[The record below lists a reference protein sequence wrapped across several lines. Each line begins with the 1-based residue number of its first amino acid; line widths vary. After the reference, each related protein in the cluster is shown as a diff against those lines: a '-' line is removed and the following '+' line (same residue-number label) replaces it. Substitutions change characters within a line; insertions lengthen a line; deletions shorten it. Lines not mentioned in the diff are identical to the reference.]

1 MKQILT
7 LMMGLALIN
16 AAQSQ
21 SIKKKVKRC
30 YTVER
35 IKKIRAANPNI
46 QSDQQ
51 FEQWLQPLVQQ
62 HKQKRGTNNYRL
74 PVLNYTLPVIF
85 HVVHNAETVGSG
97 NNIAAARIQAQILQ
111 LNKDYANLSGSPYA
125 AAANTGIQ
133 FALATK
139 DPNGNT
145 LSEPGIER
153 ITRSTKGWTA
163 PPYRVGYVDSTI
175 KPNSYWDPTRYLNI
189 WLVNMSG
196 VGILGFATFPGS
208 STLSGLDNSETVSTA
223 GLAIDPTTVGSIF
236 SSTACGSTTNP
247 YTLGKTLTHE
257 MGHFLGLRHIWGDQD
272 PSPCATDYCDDTPIH
287 YDANYG
293 KPTHPKSNSC
303 GTADE
308 MFENYMDYTDDDI
321 LNTFTADQVDRMQ
334 TVLLNSPRRKTL
346 PTSTVG
352 FTYPTGSNKIG
363 FAICAGAIS
372 ITETGNA
379 GTTTRYRDIP
389 IVLNVE
395 NVATG
400 NATVTFNV
408 SGTAVNNVDY
418 LISAS
423 SVSFVANDAAKS
435 INLRIFDNATNDGN
449 KILTI
454 TYTISGTGVTANN
467 TAQSITITI
476 VDDEFT
482 IISNSSVTLFSNN
495 FSSNTSVW
503 SLLSDGGRNKFTIS
517 SNGSAGG
524 TGACAHITSNTSSK
538 PNIYNTDSASI
549 AILRTPLIDAT
560 GYKNVTASYK
570 YSVWGETYQNV
581 IYDYG
586 QLVYFNEATPTS
598 IAGTLSSE
606 YAAPETAIAAISGSE
621 TINNIT
627 TLTGTSKFYL
637 GFYWENDDGYGDAPG
652 LNVDDVVL
660 TGEGTKI
667 ETAISNSYTFNVGTS
682 TSNSYFKST
691 SNDYIIATVKS
702 LGTTVNNITASV
714 TEAGTD
720 RLNITSGTSTFLRSR
735 KVIKLAPTSA
745 DNTTANTTTIYFTT
759 AEVAAWP
766 SATTLK
772 VIKIK
777 DGTSPSDNL
786 NSNNSVLIT
795 PTVDDQRTAKGFIA
809 YTFTT
814 TGFGSYILVDGT
826 TVLPVSLLS
835 FDATAEK
842 NSVLLTWSTSS
853 EINNVGFDVQRS
865 TNGTAFTTIGFVASK
880 GTGANTYSFNDG
892 AVVSNT
898 KYYYRLL
905 QKDADGKTSLSNVV
919 SVVFNGESSNVRIT
933 PNPVKNLL
941 TIRYNVPTTVVNVV
955 IMDVLGRKVF
965 TTKGSGTIQVNTE
978 AWTKGGYFVQVNDG
992 NSVQSYKVI
1001 KD

>member
-1 MKQILT
+1 MKQILA
-7 LMMGLALIN
+7 LMFGLVLIG
-16 AAQSQ
+16 AAQGQ
-21 SIKKKVKRC
+21 AIKKKVKRC

-35 IKKIRAANPNI
+35 IKKIRSTNPNI
-46 QSDQQ
+46 QSDQE
-51 FEQWLQPLVQQ
+51 FEQWLQPLVKQ
-62 HKQKRGTNNYRL
+62 HKQKQSANNYRL

-85 HVVHNAETVGSG
+85 HVVHNNEAVGSG
-97 NNIAAARIQAQILQ
+97 NNVSAARMQAQILQ
-111 LNKDYANLSGSPYA
+111 LNKDFANLSGSPYA
-125 AAANTGIQ
+125 SAANSGVQ

-153 ITRSTKGWTA
+153 ISRSTKGWTA
-163 PPYRVGYVDSTI
+163 PPYTDTYIDATI

-189 WLVNMSG
+189 WLVDMSITG
-196 VGILGFATFPGS
+196 SEILGFATFPS
-208 STLSGLDNSETVSTA
+208 ASTLSGLDNSETVETA
-223 GLAIDPTTVGSIF
+223 GLAIDPTTVGSVF
-236 SSTACGSTTNP
+236 TSTTCGSTSNP

-272 PSPCATDYCDDTPIH
+272 PAPCATDYCDDTPIH

-303 GTADE
+303 GTVDE
-308 MFENYMDYTDDDI
+308 MFENYMDYCDDDI

-334 TVLLNSPRRKTL
+334 TVLLNSTRRKTL

-352 FTYPTGSNKIG
+352 FTFPTGSNKVA
-363 FAICAGAIS
+363 FALCAGAITV
-372 ITETGNA
+372 TETGDA
-379 GTTTRYRDIP
+379 GTTSRYRDIP
-389 IVLNVE
+389 LALNVE

-400 NATVTFNV
+400 NATLTFNV
-408 SGTAVNNVDY
+408 TGTAVSGVDY
-418 LISAS
+418 LLLSNTLNFI
-423 SVSFVANDAAKS
+423 ANDASKTV
-435 INLRIFDNATNDGN
+435 ILRILDNVTNDVS
-449 KILTI
+449 KTLTI
-454 TYTISGTGVTANN
+454 TYNISGTGVTANT
-467 TAQSITITI
+467 TAQSLS
-476 VDDEFT
+476 VT
-482 IISNSSVTLFSNN
+482 IIDNDVVNIGNNTLTLLTQN
-495 FSSNTSVW
+495 FTTPNGWTT
-503 SLLSDGGRNKFTIS
+503 LSDGSTNKFTTS
-517 SNGSAGG
+517 GTSGSAGG
-524 TGACAHITSNTSSK
+524 TSPCAYVTSNTSTK
-538 PNIYNTDSASI
+538 PNTYSATSASL
-549 AILRTPLIDAT
+549 AILSSPLINAQGYKNLSLSFKYRVYGETDVDGTYDYGALTYAPESDAT
-560 GYKNVTASYK
+560 GFNTILDGPYVGTTAAVSGTINTAS
-570 YSVWGETYQNV
+570 VNA
-581 IYDYG
+581 
-586 QLVYFNEATPTS
+586 L
-598 IAGTLSSE
+598 AGT
-606 YAAPETAIAAISGSE
+606 
-621 TINNIT
+621 
-627 TLTGTSKFYL
+627 KFYL
-637 GFYWENDDGYGDAPG
+637 GFYWENDDNIGNNPG

-667 ETAISNSYTFNVGTS
+667 ETAVSSSYAFNVGTS
-682 TSNSYFKST
+682 SANSYFKST

-702 LGTTVNNITASV
+702 LSTSVSNITASV
-714 TEAGTD
+714 TESGTD

-735 KVIKLAPTSA
+735 KVVKIAPVSA
-745 DNTTANTTTIYFTT
+745 DNTTTNTTTIYFTT
-759 AEVAAWP
+759 AEVAGW
-766 SATTLK
+766 SNATTLK
-772 VIKIK
+772 IIKIK

-795 PTVDDQRTAKGFIA
+795 PTVSDQRTSNGFIS

-814 TGFGSYILVDGT
+814 TGFGSYVLVDGA
-826 TVLPVSLLS
+826 TVLPVSLVS

-905 QKDADGKTSLSNVV
+905 QKDADGKTGLSNVV

-941 TIRYNVPTTVVNVV
+941 TIRYNVPTTVVDVV
-955 IMDVLGRKVF
+955 IIDVLGRKVF
-965 TTKGSGTIQVNTE
+965 AAKASGAIQVNTE

>member
-1 MKQILT
+1 
-7 LMMGLALIN
+7 MMGLALIN

-35 IKKIRAANPNI
+35 IKKIRSTNPNI

-51 FEQWLQPLVQQ
+51 FEQWLQPLVKQ
-62 HKQKRGTNNYRL
+62 HKQKKSPSSYRL

-97 NNIAAARIQAQILQ
+97 NNITAARIQAQILQ

-145 LSEPGIER
+145 LAESGIER
-153 ITRSTKGWTA
+153 ISRSTKGWTA
-163 PPYRVGYVDSTI
+163 PPYRDGYVDSTI

-189 WLVNMSG
+189 WLVDMSG

-208 STLSGLDNSETVSTA
+208 STLNGLDNSETVATA

-247 YTLGKTLTHE
+247 YTLGKTLSHE

-272 PSPCATDYCDDTPIH
+272 PAPCATDYCDDTPIH

-334 TVLLNSPRRKTL
+334 TVLLNSPRRSTL

-352 FTYPTGSNKIG
+352 FTSPTGSNKLA
-363 FAICAGAIS
+363 FAICSGS
-372 ITETGNA
+372 LTVSETGNT
-379 GTTTRYRDIP
+379 GTTNRYKDIP
-389 IVLNVE
+389 LVLNIE

-400 NATVTFNV
+400 NATVTF
-408 SGTAVNNVDY
+408 STTGSAVNGVDY
-418 LISAS
+418 QLLS
-423 SVSFVANDAAKS
+423 SSLNFVTNDAAKTVV
-435 INLRIFDNATNDGN
+435 LRVLDNATNDGTR
-449 KILTI
+449 TI
-454 TYTISGTGVTANN
+454 VLTYTISGTGVTAGT
-467 TAQSITITI
+467 TAQSLTISITDDDI
-476 VDDEFT
+476 VNIGNNTLTLLTQNFT
-482 IISNSSVTLFSNN
+482 TP
-495 FSSNTSVW
+495 TGW
-503 SLLSDGGRNKFTIS
+503 TTLSDGGTNKFITS
-517 SNGSAGG
+517 GTSGSAGG
-524 TGACAHITSNTSSK
+524 TSPCAYVTSNTSSK
-538 PNIYNTDSASI
+538 PNTYSATAASV
-549 AILRTPLIDAT
+549 AILSSPLINAQGYKNLSLSFKYRVYGETDADGTYDYGALTYAPESDAT
-560 GYKNVTASYK
+560 GFSTILDGPYVGSTAAVS
-570 YSVWGETYQNV
+570 GT
-581 IYDYG
+581 
-586 QLVYFNEATPTS
+586 ATTTTVNALS
-598 IAGTLSSE
+598 GT
-606 YAAPETAIAAISGSE
+606 
-621 TINNIT
+621 
-627 TLTGTSKFYL
+627 KFYL
-637 GFYWENDDGYGDAPG
+637 GFYWENDDNIGHNPG

-667 ETAISNSYTFNVGTS
+667 ETTISNSYAYSVSNS
-682 TSNSYFKST
+682 SSNSYFKSI
-691 SNDYIIATVKS
+691 SNDNIIATVKS
-702 LGTTVNNITASV
+702 LGATVNNITASV
-714 TEAGTD
+714 TEAGAD

-786 NSNNSVLIT
+786 NSNNSILIT
-795 PTVDDQRTAKGFIA
+795 PTVDDQRTANGFIA

-905 QKDADGKTSLSNVV
+905 QKDVDGKTGLSNVV

-941 TIRYNVPTTVVNVV
+941 TIRYNVPTTVVDVV

-965 TTKGSGTIQVNTE
+965 ITKASGTIQVNTE

-992 NSVQSYKVI
+992 NSIQSYKVI

>member
-1 MKQILT
+1 MKRIL
-7 LMMGLALIN
+7 GLIAGFVLIIG

-21 SIKKKVKRC
+21 TIKKKVKRC

-35 IKKIRAANPNI
+35 IKKLRSANPNI

-51 FEQWLQPLVQQ
+51 FEEWLQPLVKQ
-62 HKQKRGTNNYRL
+62 HKQKKGASNYRL

-85 HVVHNAETVGSG
+85 HIVHNAEAVGSG
-97 NNIAAARIQAQILQ
+97 NNISATRVQAQILQ
-111 LNKDYANLSGSPYA
+111 LNKDYANLSGSPYNTS
-125 AAANTGIQ
+125 ANSGLQ

-139 DPNGNT
+139 DPSGNT

-153 ITRSTKGWTA
+153 INRSTKSWTA
-163 PPYRVGYVDSTI
+163 PPYTDTYIDATI
-175 KPNSYWDPTRYLNI
+175 KPNSIWDPTKYLNI
-189 WLVNMSG
+189 WLVDMSSA
-196 VGILGFATFPGS
+196 GILGYATFPGS
-208 STLSGLDNSETVSTA
+208 STLSGLDNSETATTA

-236 SSTACGSTTNP
+236 SSTSCGSSTDP

-257 MGHFLGLRHIWGDQD
+257 MGHFLGLRHVWGDD
-272 PSPCATDYCDDTPIH
+272 FCATDYCDDTPIH

-293 KPTHPKSNSC
+293 KPTHPKNNSC

-334 TVLLNSPRRKTL
+334 TVLLNSPRRSTL

-352 FTYPTGSNKIG
+352 FTFPTGSNKIG
-363 FAICAGAIS
+363 FANCTGALTV
-372 ITETGNA
+372 TETGNTGA
-379 GTTTRYRDIP
+379 TARYKDIP
-389 IVLNVE
+389 LVLNVE

-400 NATVTFNV
+400 NATVTFST
-408 SGTAVNNVDY
+408 SGSAVNNVDY
-418 LISAS
+418 QLLSN
-423 SVSFVANDAAKS
+423 SVNFVTNDAAKTVV
-435 INLRIFDNATNDGN
+435 LRVLDNATNDGTR
-449 KILTI
+449 TI
-454 TYTISGTGVTANN
+454 VLTYTISGTGVTAGT
-467 TAQSITITI
+467 TAQSLTISIT
-476 VDDEFT
+476 DDDF
-482 IISNSSVTLFSNN
+482 VTVGN
-495 FSSNTSVW
+495 
-503 SLLSDGGRNKFTIS
+503 NKFTLLTQDFTTPTGWTTLAS
-517 SNGSAGG
+517 SGTNKFITSGTSGSAGG
-524 TGACAHITSNTSSK
+524 TGACAYVTNNVTSK
-538 PNIYNTDSASI
+538 PNTYTKTSTST
-549 AILRTPLIDAT
+549 AILSSPLVTGKGYKNLSLTFKYRVWGESDNTGTYDFGAVTYAPENDAT
-560 GYKNVTASYK
+560 GFSAILDGPYVGTTAAVSGTVTTT
-570 YSVWGETYQNV
+570 SVNS
-581 IYDYG
+581 
-586 QLVYFNEATPTS
+586 L
-598 IAGTLSSE
+598 AGT
-606 YAAPETAIAAISGSE
+606 
-621 TINNIT
+621 N
-627 TLTGTSKFYL
+627 FYL
-637 GFYWENDDGYGDAPG
+637 GFYWENDNSVGSNPG
-652 LNVDDVVL
+652 LNVDDVVI
-660 TGEGTKI
+660 TADGIKV

-682 TSNSYFKST
+682 SSNSYFKSI
-691 SNDYIIATVKS
+691 SNDNIIATVKS
-702 LGTTVNNITASV
+702 LGATVNNITASV
-714 TEAGTD
+714 TEAGAD
-720 RLNITSGTSTFLRSR
+720 RLNITSGTSTFLRNR
-735 KVIKLAPTSA
+735 KVIKLVPTSA

-786 NSNNSVLIT
+786 NSNNSVLLT
-795 PTVDDQRTAKGFIA
+795 PTVDDQRTANGFIA

-892 AVVSNT
+892 AVISNT

-905 QKDADGKTSLSNVV
+905 QKDADGKTGLSNVV

-941 TIRYNVPTTVVNVV
+941 TIRYNVPTTVVDVT
-955 IMDVLGRKVF
+955 IMDVLGKKVF
-965 TTKGSGTIQVNTE
+965 TAKASGTIQVNTE